1 MNLPGAELPASF
13 DLPASPTRA
22 KWSKYNNFALLATFA
37 VGVLVY
43 FNALGNVPLFNPDEA
58 LYAEP
63 AREMLE
69 SGDYLTTH
77 LNYIVRYTKPPLVIW
92 AQALCFSLFG
102 VSELAARAFGAAC
115 GVLLVVATQAFVTR
129 YAGLRAGLIASFALL
144 TAPLYFATS
153 RECITDIPLSLF
165 LAGALMSFYCAFHER
180 QSKFF
185 ALAGYCLIAFAVMT
199 KGPVS
204 IVLPVAILGTFYLTT
219 GHLKAAWQ
227 KFFPIVGAL
236 IVAVIA
242 LPWFV
247 LEIAATRG
255 AYFEE
260 FFVREN
266 FQRFTSVVDSHK
278 GPIWYHVAAVMGG
291 FFPFSLF
298 LPGAVW
304 EIFGPLRNAL
314 EGAWKS
320 VISKTTASKVQ
331 KFLPLLTAFKV
342 LSDTQKLQ
350 YFAFLWLVITVGF
363 FSASVSKLLPYT
375 LPAFPAAALLIGMEI
390 DRAISQPAKKRL
402 LIPFS
407 IITFVYAAAFFFG
420 PFALSKV
427 RHLPAGLAT
436 LANPASLGMM
446 VAMIVAVV
454 SVIFNKRTLSVA
466 VTLSCHVLLLVLLAP
481 PLMAALSDHWEGPI
495 PHFGVFVGRLQEPTF
510 VFDMRKPGVTF
521 YARRQMYQAWSW
533 ATLTSEMSR
542 IPRGYIITRA
552 RNRDQLKLLPGT
564 TVVMQEG
571 LYLLARFDNPV
582 KVTQP
587 YVPTP
592 SIFSMQR

>member
-1 MNLPGAELPASF
+1 MNLPGARE
-13 DLPASPTRA
+13 

-37 VGVLVY
+37 IGVLVY

-69 SGDYLTTH
+69 SGDFLTTH

-102 VSELAARAFGAAC
+102 VSEVAARAFGATC
-115 GVLLVVATQAFVTR
+115 GVLLLVATQAFVAR
-129 YAGLRAGLIASFALL
+129 YAGLRAALFSSIALM

-185 ALAGYCLIAFAVMT
+185 ACVGYLLIAFAVMT

-227 KFFPIVGAL
+227 KFFPIIGAL
-236 IVAVIA
+236 IVAVVA

-247 LEIAATRG
+247 LEIAATHG

-278 GPIWYHVAAVMGG
+278 GPIWYHLAAVMGG

-298 LPGAVW
+298 LPMAIYEVSKS
-304 EIFGPLRNAL
+304 LRNA
-314 EGAWKS
+314 WKS
-320 VISKTTASKVQ
+320 APNSELSVSDRSKMQ
-331 KFLPLLTAFKV
+331 KLFSYLSSFKN
-342 LSDTQKLQ
+342 LSDSQSLQ
-350 YFAFLWLVITVGF
+350 YFALLWLTITVGF

-375 LPAFPAAALLIGMEI
+375 LPAFPAAALLIGMEV
-390 DRAISQPAKKRL
+390 DRAVSSPSKKRL
-402 LIPFS
+402 LIPLL
-407 IITFVYAAAFFFG
+407 IVFVVYSCAFFFG

-427 RHLPAGLAT
+427 RHLPDGLAI

-446 VAMIVAVV
+446 LAMLIAVV
-454 SVIFNKRTLSVA
+454 SVVVNKRLVSIV
-466 VTLSCHVLLLVLLAP
+466 VTLVSHVFLMALLAP
-481 PLMAALSDHWEGPI
+481 PLMLALSNHWEGPI
-495 PHFGVFVGRLQEPTF
+495 PRFGAYVGRLQEPTF

-533 ATLTSEMSR
+533 ATLTSELSR
-542 IPRGYIITRA
+542 MNRGYIITRS
-552 RNRDQLKLLPGT
+552 RNKEQMKLLPGT
-564 TVVMQEG
+564 TVIMEEG

-582 KVTQP
+582 KISEP
-587 YVPTP
+587 YVPNP